1 MKNQLLTLLLLV
13 FSVTQSFSQSDFTIE
28 KDSTDTVY
36 SYHFTPIVTLGDSFY
51 WTFGDGDSSFTS
63 PAFHTYDTLGNYEV
77 CLTDLDTADTTVF
90 CDSVI
95 IECLPVSANIT
106 EVHSGTFYLFESNAL
121 NASAYL
127 WDFGDGTAADSTAN
141 PTHQFPWFGSND
153 TAFPCP
159 WIVHL
164 TAYNF
169 CDTIEDFMTIVPEP
183 CGSWNIREVTS
194 SSEILIS
201 PNPSSDIIL
210 LTAQQEFSLRSIRM
224 INGQESIVDV
234 CTHAGSQQEINV
246 SALPS
251 GVYLLEYEIDELI
264 KTQRF
269 AVLH

>member
-1 MKNQLLTLLLLV
+1 M
-13 FSVTQSFSQSDFTIE
+13 
-28 KDSTDTVY
+28 
-36 SYHFTPIVTLGDSFY
+36 
-51 WTFGDGDSSFTS
+51 
-63 PAFHTYDTLGNYEV
+63 GNYEV
-77 CLTDLDTADTTVF
+77 CLSNLDLTDTTIF

-127 WDFGDGTAADSTAN
+127 WDFGDGSALDSTAN

-159 WIVHL
+159 WVVHL

-183 CGSWNIREVTS
+183 CGSWNIEEVTS

-201 PNPSSDIIL
+201 PNPSNDIIL
-210 LTAQQEFSLRSIRM
+210 LTAEQEFILRNIRM
-224 INGQESIVDV
+224 INGQEAK
-234 CTHAGSQQEINV
+234 TGFAKHAGSQQEINV
-246 SALPS
+246 SALPN
-251 GVYLLEYEIDELI
+251 GIYLLEYEIYGLI

-269 AVLH
+269 VVLH